1 VHKKESENTEKIKK
15 IKTQRKKTIEKS
27 RVKQEERR
35 TEQKSGRHR
44 IQKAKPSFVFVP
56 GFKQNRQ
63 TKKNKK
69 TEGSGFE
76 NKRE

>member
-1 VHKKESENTEKIKK
+1 
-15 IKTQRKKTIEKS
+15 
-27 RVKQEERR
+27 VKQEVRR
-35 TEQKSGRHR
+35 TEQKSGRHK